1 MASMHF
7 FTPPRAPLQ
16 PLQHSGGSPHALTNP
31 SSSPCAPS
39 SPLNPYSAQKGRS
52 SRSSLSSSGSA
63 TLPSNR
69 KAQYKARRP
78 AYSLAPA
85 PEPPVNGFLRDKIMA
100 KCAERVAKDREK
112 AKEREK
118 RKYASSSSEAG
129 SSDVEMSSD
138 GEDEDDTK
146 DEVDDSVGLRVL
158 FFLASLITH
167 FGYLYIFSSCI
178 RGSWRIKSGEN
189 DTTRCICLNVRLGRL
204 STPMLRT
211 SRNGKRMNCPKVAMD
226 TDSTFATPFTDSRL
240 ALEEIPDDLEGYFE
254 EDDEQLLSAYEDYL
268 NSETAPNPEASS
280 PQSTVRMESAPT
292 PQAKIDSRNHFLNH
306 LLGGQCPQ
314 CHHSPL
320 SISTEHEDA
329 VTCGSCRT
337 TYPLGEAATSWVED
351 HPAVDS

>member
-1 MASMHF
+1 MATFNF
-7 FTPPRAPLQ
+7 FTPPRTPLQ
-16 PLQHSGGSPHALTNP
+16 PLQHSGGSPHSLSQH

-39 SPLNPYSAQKGRS
+39 SPLNPYTARKGRS

-112 AKEREK
+112 AKKREK

-138 GEDEDDTK
+138 GEDEDDAK
-146 DEVDDSVGLRVL
+146 DEVDDSLYLRLMADQNRRDRHNQMYLFERQVGSS
-158 FFLASLITH
+158 FDPDIEDLAE
-167 FGYLYIFSSCI
+167 
-178 RGSWRIKSGEN
+178 W
-189 DTTRCICLNVRLGRL
+189 
-204 STPMLRT
+204 
-211 SRNGKRMNCPKVAMD
+211 
-226 TDSTFATPFTDSRL
+226 
-240 ALEEIPDDLEGYFE
+240 EEDERPQEAPEDLEDYFD
-254 EDDEQLLSAYEDYL
+254 DDEDQLLSAYEDYL
-268 NSETAPNPEASS
+268 DRETAPNTEASS
-280 PQSTVRMESAPT
+280 SQSTIRMGSAAT
-292 PQAKIDSRNHFLNH
+292 PQLKIDSRNHFLNH
-306 LLGGQCPQ
+306 LLGGRCPQ

-337 TYPLGEAATSWVED
+337 TYPLGEAATSWSED
-351 HPAVDS
+351 HPAVDSTHTPKWALDPLCPTSILFECSSSDCFWITTL